1 MALFFHHCSL
11 DFPLLVFERTHTC
24 FCTVKKS
31 FLYAAMPLLNWRLS
45 AAVQLS
51 DPVERQRRRR
61 RGRKKKN
68 AVVSLKHSKTICF
81 HIKCVCGASSS
92 SLPPP
97 LSTHTHTQLDK
108 QRLPCLLL
116 GINHM
121 LQASPTPPPNSPTSL
136 ITLTLTILHSHQL
149 THHGHTLTTAAA
161 AALRQGRGLKVNHCF
176 NDESTKTGAKK
187 KWSKE

>member
-97 LSTHTHTQLDK
+97 LSTHTHTHYWINKGSPVSCLGLTTCCKPLQ
-108 QRLPCLLL
+108 PPHPILLL
-116 GINHM
+116 P
-121 LQASPTPPPNSPTSL
+121 S
-136 ITLTLTILHSHQL
+136 SH
-149 THHGHTLTTAAA
+149 
-161 AALRQGRGLKVNHCF
+161 
-176 NDESTKTGAKK
+176 
-187 KWSKE
+187 